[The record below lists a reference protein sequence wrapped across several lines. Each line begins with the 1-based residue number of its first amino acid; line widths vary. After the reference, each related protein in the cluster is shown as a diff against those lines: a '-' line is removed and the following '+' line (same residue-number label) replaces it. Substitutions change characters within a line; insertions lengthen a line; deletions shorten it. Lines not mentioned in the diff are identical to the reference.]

1 MITANGVFRH
11 DRDGFVDDVSS
22 TTRQTPFARCN
33 RRDNVGIDSAGG
45 FAAMRTRANR
55 GGDVLDPFGDQLAFV
70 DFNILRQ
77 LFQQFVSIP
86 TWLAAVS
93 D

>member
-1 MITANGVFRH
+1 LRYGLVTRRHPQDGVVGRLQNP
-11 DRDGFVDDVSS
+11 GFPADPATLLRGFDFYPGGTVSHW
-22 TTRQTPFARCN
+22 TRQPL
-33 RRDNVGIDSAGG
+33 
-45 FAAMRTRANR
+45 
-55 GGDVLDPFGDQLAFV
+55 LDAH
-70 DFNILRQ
+70 FNILRQ